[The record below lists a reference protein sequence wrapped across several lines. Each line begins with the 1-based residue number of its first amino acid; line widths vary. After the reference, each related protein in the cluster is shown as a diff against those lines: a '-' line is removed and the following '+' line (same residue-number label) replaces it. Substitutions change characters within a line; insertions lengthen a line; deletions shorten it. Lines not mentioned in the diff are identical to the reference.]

1 MTKMVYMNLPYSVRK
16 YLILPGAQMDEMGI
30 TFQDILSLRI
40 KDEAMGLCTKR
51 LLK

>member
-1 MTKMVYMNLPYSVRK
+1 MTKIIYMNLPYSVRK
-16 YLILPGAQMDEMGI
+16 YLTKIPAEV
-30 TFQDILSLRI
+30 TWQDMISLRI